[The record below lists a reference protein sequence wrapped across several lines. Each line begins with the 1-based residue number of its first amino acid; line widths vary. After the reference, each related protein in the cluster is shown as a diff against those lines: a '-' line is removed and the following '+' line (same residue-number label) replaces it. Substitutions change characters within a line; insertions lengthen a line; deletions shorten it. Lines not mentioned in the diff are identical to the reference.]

1 MAVHIK
7 KIDDRNYLVNGKP
20 IIRDTS
26 SSWIGQIEMTQ
37 FEREAFYKHIINPNN
52 DLDLPT
58 DHQPDCDSH
67 RGDHDLRRAFT
78 PKKLKQL
85 GFVHYY
91 DSDIEDAGTA
101 GEFSYSVYKID
112 IRDSY
117 LEATIEYGANKQPRL
132 VEFNI
137 DGTELTGRDLT
148 AHDIKILKEIL

>member
-1 MAVHIK
+1 MATHIRQFNER
-7 KIDDRNYLVNGKP
+7 IILVNDKIVSKDMDGVWCRQQELTKDE
-20 IIRDTS
+20 II
-26 SSWIGQIEMTQ
+26 
-37 FEREAFYKHIINPNN
+37 AFFKYLQNN

-67 RGDHDLRRAFT
+67 RGDHDLRLSFT
-78 PKKLKQL
+78 PKQLKEL

-91 DSDIEDAGTA
+91 DGGIEDVYPD

-112 IRDSY
+112 IRDTY

-132 VEFNI
+132 VEFNL
-137 DGTELTGRDLT
+137 GGNELRGRDLT